1 LTSEGPAHFLKMR
14 VVVAMSGGV
23 DSAVAASLLA
33 RSGHEVVGVTLQL
46 ADLSSK
52 GLGVSR
58 CCSGS
63 DVEMARAVAALLG
76 IPHYVLDMETSFRR
90 AVLDPFVDS
99 YLAGETPLPCA
110 HCNAR
115 VKFGDLMEIAEQFG
129 ATALATGHYARLE
142 RESGTVAL
150 LRGRDRAKDQ
160 SYFLF
165 GLNREQLEQTLFPLG
180 ELSKEDVRVLAR
192 ELGLPNAERRDSQE
206 VCFVPEGG
214 SYVHVLEKLAPERL
228 PGEGEL
234 VDRDGRVLG
243 RHGGHHR
250 FTVGQRR
257 GLGVSNGRRLYV
269 VEVRPRDNRV
279 VIGGQEDAFRKT
291 LLLRELNWL
300 VARNGRAIQ
309 GEVQIR
315 SRHQP
320 APATVR
326 LSEGR
331 TAEVE
336 FAEPVPSPAPGQ
348 AAVCYQGDRLLG
360 GGWITSTA

>member
-1 LTSEGPAHFLKMR
+1 
-14 VVVAMSGGV
+14 MSGGV
-23 DSAVAASLLA
+23 DSAVAAALLA
-33 RSGHEVVGVTLQL
+33 RSGHDVVGVTLQL
-46 ADLSSK
+46 ADLSSR

-63 DVEMARAVAALLG
+63 DVEMARTVAARLSL
-76 IPHYVLDMETSFRR
+76 PHYVLDMESSFRR

-115 VKFGDLMEIAEQFG
+115 VKFGELMEIAHQFG
-129 ATALATGHYARLE
+129 ATAVATGHYARLE
-142 RESGTVAL
+142 RSSGTVAL
-150 LRGRDRAKDQ
+150 LRGRDRGKDQ

-165 GLNREQLEQTLFPLG
+165 GLNIEQLERTLFPLG
-180 ELSKEDVRVLAR
+180 ELSKDDVRGLAR

-214 SYVHVLEKLAPERL
+214 SYVQVLEKLAPERL

-234 VDRDGRVLG
+234 VDPHGQVLG

-257 GLGVSNGRRLYV
+257 GLGVANGRRLYV
-269 VEVRPRDNRV
+269 LEVRPGDNRV
-279 VIGGQEDAFRKT
+279 VVGCQEDASRCS
-291 LLLRELNWL
+291 LRLREVNWL
-300 VARNGRAIQ
+300 VPQNGGTIHA
-309 GEVQIR
+309 EVQIR

-320 APATVR
+320 APAKVR
-326 LSEGR
+326 LGEGR

-336 FAEPVPSPAPGQ
+336 FVEPVLSPAPGQ
-348 AAVCYQGDRLLG
+348 AAVCYRGDRLLG
-360 GGWITSTA
+360 GGWIASCA